1 MKFELFIA
9 RRVASSG
16 QQSFLRIILRIAVVA
31 VALSMSVMIIATSLI
46 SGFKNQISDKI
57 FGFWGHIHI
66 TDTNQQ
72 LSLLETRPVAL
83 AQDFYPSLDTL
94 GAVYYHQEAGWI
106 RQLFGQTIVERQT
119 RGGIRHIQQ
128 FLLKPGI
135 IKTQKELEGIILKGI
150 STDFDWNAFSR
161 FLVKGEPLLLSDTA
175 MSGDILI
182 SQQTADRLELD
193 TGNRFIVHFVQ
204 NNEQLRRAFTVRGIY
219 KTGLEEYD
227 RKFAIVDIRRIQQLL
242 DWDENQI
249 GGFEVFV
256 DYLQDVEILTEY
268 LYSEIIPPKL
278 YAESIRQKLPS
289 IFEWLELQ
297 NVNEAVI
304 LSLMLLVGI
313 INMITAM
320 MILILERTNM
330 IGTLKALG
338 SSDWSIRKIFLYY
351 AGYIILLG
359 LFWGNLIGISLC
371 LLQHHFG
378 FIQLS
383 EADYYL
389 SVAPVELNF
398 WVILGLNLLTL
409 SVTLLFL
416 LFPSWLVTR
425 ISPVKAMR
433 FK

>member
-31 VALSMSVMIIATSLI
+31 VALSMSVMIVATALI

-72 LSLLETRPVAL
+72 LSLLETRPVDL
-83 AQDFYPSLDTL
+83 AQDFYPSIDTL
-94 GAVYYHQEAGWI
+94 KKVNYRAEAGPI
-106 RQLFGQTIVERQT
+106 DRLLGKAYVDVET

-135 IKTQKELEGIILKGI
+135 IKTKKELEGIILKGI
-150 STDFDWNAFSR
+150 SSDFDWESFNR
-161 FLVKGEPLLLSDTA
+161 FLVKGSPIQLSD
-175 MSGDILI
+175 SSSSNDIII

-193 TGNRFIVHFVQ
+193 TGARFIVHFVQ
-204 NNEQLRRAFTVRGIY
+204 KNEQLRRAFTVVGIY

-227 RKFAIVDIRRIQQLL
+227 RKFAIIDIRRIQQLL
-242 DWDENQI
+242 GWDETMI

-256 DYLQDVEILTEY
+256 DNLADLEVITEY
-268 LYSEIIPPKL
+268 LYSEVIPPQL
-278 YAESIRQKLPS
+278 YAESIREKLPN

-304 LSLMLLVGI
+304 LGLMLLVGI
-313 INMITAM
+313 INMITALL
-320 MILILERTNM
+320 ILILERTNM

-338 SSDWSIRKIFLYY
+338 SNNWSIRKIFLYY
-351 AGYIILLG
+351 AAYIVMLG
-359 LFWGNLIGISLC
+359 LFWGNLIGLSLC
-371 LLQHHFG
+371 FLQHRFG
-378 FIQLS
+378 FIRLS

-398 WVILGLNLLTL
+398 LVILGLNLLTL
-409 SVTLLFL
+409 FTTLLFL

-425 ISPVKAMR
+425 ISPVKAIR